1 MEPLGINPKI
11 VEVGSLAPWSATQ
24 PPHHTHASTTT
35 TTTTTT
41 SVANHATSPFKVD
54 EAVNGKLCVW
64 SGELS
69 QLRVGAVVNST
80 NETLTEHCNTQ
91 LIQRAGPRIK
101 AELRNAVK
109 SCKTG
114 EVRVTGG
121 YGLPARYVIHT
132 VAPRY
137 NIKYHT
143 ASETAL
149 HMCYRR
155 VLEAAVEKKIRSVA
169 VCTLHTVARGY
180 PPEQGAHTALRTVR
194 RCLERWGGALDQ
206 VVMVVNSID
215 TPIYSS
221 LTPLYFPRTAHEEE
235 AARRLLP
242 VDLGNEFG
250 EPIVPDRQIRI
261 IDNPQHKY
269 EDVEDSA
276 DLAAQLQS
284 SVSVGEHAFSHME
297 EDIDKQRLLGG
308 QPSYATADPETASMT
323 TDLQQKQRYERL
335 LRRAKNEDL
344 SEVSGIGCLYQC
356 GLDKFGRPV
365 VIFIG
370 KWFRFNE
377 INLDKALLYL
387 ISLLDPLVR
396 GDYVVVYFHTI
407 TTTENHPSLSWIR
420 HVYDML
426 EYKYKKNLKAFYIV
440 HPTLWTKIMT
450 WWFTTFMAPQIK
462 HKVHSVPGVEYL
474 YDIIDPDQLEIPAY
488 ITEHDMTINGIR
500 YYRPVTS
507 SS

>member
-1 MEPLGINPKI
+1 MDPLDTNPQI
-11 VEVGSLAPWSATQ
+11 VEVDSIPSWA
-24 PPHHTHASTTT
+24 TTT
-35 TTTTTT
+35 TAATTTTPHHHH
-41 SVANHATSPFKVD
+41 NATPCHSTPPFRVD
-54 EAVNGKLCVW
+54 PELNGKLCVW
-64 SGELS
+64 SGDASL
-69 QLRVGAVVNST
+69 LRVCAVVNST
-80 NETLTEHCNTQ
+80 NETLTEHTQ
-91 LIQRAGPRIK
+91 PGLVLRAGPRLK
-101 AELRNAVK
+101 VELRNDAK

-121 YGLPARYVIHT
+121 YNLPARYIIHT
-132 VAPRY
+132 VGPKY

-155 VLEAAVEKKIRSVA
+155 VLQCVVEKKIR
-169 VCTLHTVARGY
+169 TVALCVINSVNRGY
-180 PPEQGAHTALRTVR
+180 PPDQGAHIALRTVR
-194 RCLERWGGALDQ
+194 RCLEHWGSSIDR

-215 TPIYSS
+215 TSIYQL
-221 LTPLYFPRTAHEEE
+221 LTPLYFPRTQQEEE
-235 AARRLLP
+235 IGCHLLP

-250 EPIVPDRQIRI
+250 EPVVPDRQIRI

-269 EDVEDSA
+269 EDVEDTA
-276 DLAAQLQS
+276 DLAAQLHT

-297 EDIDKQRLLGG
+297 DDIDKQRLLGG
-308 QPSYATADPETASMT
+308 QPSYTTTDPETASMT
-323 TDLQQKQRYERL
+323 SDLQHKQRYERL

-344 SEVSGIGCLYQC
+344 REVSGIGCLYQC

-365 VIFIG
+365 IIFIG
-370 KWFRFNE
+370 KWFKFNE

-387 ISLLDPLVR
+387 ISLLDPLVK
-396 GDYVVVYFHTI
+396 GDYVIIYFHTI

-474 YDIIDPDQLEIPAY
+474 YDIIDPEQLEIPAY

-500 YYRPVTS
+500 YYRPINSPS
-507 SS
+507 S